1 MGEQVDEVKKPRGK
15 KSNEKVER
23 TKPQKKDKRK
33 SLKDPDHKHEISREP
48 EGSETAGGRDD
59 DGVTESEFVSVVRT
73 KKKKKK
79 KSQISHPEMLRIAGE
94 LAQLREQYGRMSN

>member
-48 EGSETAGGRDD
+48 EGSETTAGGDD
-59 DGVTESEFVSVVRT
+59 VSVVRT